1 MTWNRR
7 RLRRAALVLFVACS
21 IACSLAHGAEAAPDP
36 SVRPSLPRVEITG
49 TANGGDGRDSTASRS
64 VVTREDIARYGDS
77 SVTDVL
83 RRVPG
88 VTVNGAQGRASDIR
102 MRGLGGGYTQILING
117 EAVPGGFSLES
128 LSTGQIE
135 RIDIARVPTVD
146 VGAQA
151 IAGSINIILRQA
163 MRKGQRE
170 VKASASSNA
179 GRASVLLDGQFS
191 DRLDG
196 FSYSLGTGLSRKN
209 EFWPSTI
216 VQQGSDASGAPQ
228 LERVTR
234 RRAYGLAESVSLT
247 PKLSQ
252 QLGENDKVSLEGL
265 LRHTRFNDHSD
276 DQRESTLGPLPLYSS
291 DTQRLG
297 LTTTLAQGRL
307 NWVHTF
313 AGGATV
319 DTRLGANLLRRAS
332 NTLFQG
338 QDERGALAMDEQVTS
353 ATTERGLTAA
363 GKFRLPYSE
372 VHAIAFGWDGEHT
385 RRDESRSQR
394 QSSPIGRPVVDLDES
409 YRTAIQRLAL
419 YAQDEWDWD
428 ESLSAYVGV
437 RWATV
442 LTRTEG
448 GGLASVGNRSAV
460 LSPVVQVLW
469 KPSGIP
475 GDQIRFAVSRT
486 YKAPRAVD
494 LIPRRF
500 VAIDNTPATPN
511 LQGNPDLRP
520 ELAWGIDLAYEHALP
535 RKSGVVSVSASA
547 RRIRDVILD
556 RLSLDNGAW
565 VSSKANHGSARV
577 FGLEVDSRLSLRA
590 AWPDAPDIE
599 VRASVSRN
607 WSTVDQVPGPDNRLD
622 SQIPLSAN
630 LGFDWR
636 VADAPLTVGGS
647 LAYRGGMRAR
657 TSLTQTTSSNPLRTL
672 DLYALWKFSAAAQ
685 LRIAISNSLGPHD
698 ISTDT
703 YTDANG
709 GFRQTTDAPTK
720 PTFRLGF
727 ELKY

>member
-1 MTWNRR
+1 MISNRR
-7 RLRRAALVLFVACS
+7 YVRQAALALPLACS
-21 IACSLAHGAEAAPDP
+21 IACSIARSAEAVPDP
-36 SVRPSLPRVEITG
+36 ILPTALPPVEITG
-49 TANGGDGRDSTASRS
+49 TATVVDGRDSTASRS

-88 VTVNGAQGRASDIR
+88 ITVTGAQGRASDIR
-102 MRGLGGGYTQILING
+102 MRGLGSGYTQILING

-128 LSTGQIE
+128 LSPGQVE
-135 RIDIARVPTVD
+135 RIEIARVATVD

-151 IAGSINIILRQA
+151 IAGTINIILRQA

-179 GRASVLLDGQFS
+179 GRASALLDGQFS
-191 DRLDG
+191 DRFDG
-196 FSYSLGTGLSRKN
+196 FSYSLGTGFSRKN
-209 EFWPSTI
+209 EVWPSTI
-216 VQQGSDASGAPQ
+216 AQQGSDASGAPE

-247 PKLSQ
+247 PKFSPQ
-252 QLGENDKVSLEGL
+252 WGENDKVSLEAL

-291 DTQRLG
+291 DTQELDLR
-297 LTTTLAQGRL
+297 TTLTQGRL
-307 NWVHTF
+307 NWTHTL

-319 DTRLGANLLRRAS
+319 DTRLGANFLRRAS
-332 NTLFQG
+332 STLFQG
-338 QDERGALAMDEQVTS
+338 QDEHQDLAMDEHVTS
-353 ATTERGLTAA
+353 ATTERGFTAA

-372 VHAIAFGWDGEHT
+372 GHAIALGWDGEQT

-394 QSSPIGRPVVDLDES
+394 QSSAIGRPVVDLDES

-419 YAQDEWDWD
+419 FAQDEWDWD
-428 ESLSAYVGV
+428 EALSAYAGV
-437 RWATV
+437 RWAT
-442 LTRTEG
+442 LRTRTEG
-448 GGLASVGNRSAV
+448 MGLAPVGNRSAV
-460 LSPVVQVLW
+460 FSPVVQVLW
-469 KPSGIP
+469 KPPEIP
-475 GDQIRFAVSRT
+475 GDRVRFALSRT

-500 VAIDNTPATPN
+500 VAIENTPTTPN

-520 ELAWGIDLAYEHALP
+520 ELAWGIDMAYEHALAG
-535 RKSGVVSVSASA
+535 KTGAVNVSAST

-556 RLSLDNGAW
+556 RLTLDNGAW
-565 VSSKANHGSARV
+565 VSSKANQGSASV

-590 AWPDAPDIE
+590 AWPDAPDMDI
-599 VRASVSRN
+599 RASVSRN

-630 LGFDWR
+630 LGVDWR
-636 VADAPLTVGGS
+636 VADVPLTVGGS
-647 LAYRGGMRAR
+647 LAYRGSMRAR

-685 LRIAISNSLGPHD
+685 LRIAISNALGPHD
-698 ISTDT
+698 ISTEA
-703 YTDANG
+703 YLDASG
-709 GFRQTTDAPTK
+709 GFRQTTDAPAE
-720 PTFRLGF
+720 PTFRVGL
-727 ELKY
+727 ELKF